1 MSTMDWT
8 KHAKQA
14 TKRKDPTGPR
24 RMAVTVTVELQ
35 KLIDHF
41 IANFPQQE
49 FNTTAVLNTL
59 IEAGAREYIN
69 TYVVKRQSTT
79 SVNTL
84 VSEDE

>member
-1 MSTMDWT
+1 MDWT
-8 KHAKQA
+8 KHAKKA

-41 IANFPQQE
+41 KNKHAHLNF
-49 FNTTAVLNTL
+49 NDTAVLNTF
-59 IEAGAREYIN
+59 IEAGGRRYIEEL
-69 TYVVKRQSTT
+69 VVQKPISA
-79 SVNTL
+79 NTL